1 MSMTTASSSMIYRS
15 FSKVLIAN
23 RGEIAV
29 RIIRAAQDEGL
40 EAVAIY
46 ANPDRDAM
54 HVRLADHAFSLNGDT
69 VADTYLS
76 VDKVLRAA
84 KDSGADAIHPGY
96 GFLAENAEFAQAV
109 IDAGIVWIGPPPAAI
124 NSLGDKVA
132 ARHIAHKVGAPL
144 APGTPD
150 PVESSQDVIDFADE
164 FGLPLAIKAA
174 HGGGGRGIKVVRQRS
189 EIPDAYESAV
199 REATA
204 AFGRG
209 ECFVERFLDAPR
221 HLETQCLAD
230 KDGNVV
236 VVSTRDCSLQ
246 RRNQKL
252 VEEAPAPFLS
262 EDQEQ
267 QLYDA
272 SVALLQEAGYVGAGT
287 CEFLIGQDGMISF
300 LEVNTRLQVEHT
312 VSEEVTGIDLVREQ
326 FRIARGELLGY
337 EHPTVDGHS
346 FEFRIT
352 AEDPSQNFM
361 PAPGTITKMRLPGGP
376 GVRIDTGIEE
386 GETISGAFDSMV
398 AKLIVTG
405 KNRKEALQRSHRA
418 LTEMRIA
425 GLATVLPFHR
435 RVIQDPNFAPEL
447 DQPGQKLSAD
457 GPFTVHTRWI
467 ETDFIND
474 LQPQVTSPAMD
485 ADDEQQRRLVTVEVN
500 GKRVEVTLPDSLS
513 GIAAVESKPKRRR
526 APRSATGASGASAA
540 GVSGDVVTSPMQG
553 TIVKMGAAVGDDVS
567 VGDLILVLEA
577 MKMEQPITAHKA
589 GKITELTAEPGAT
602 VNAGAPLATIEG

>member
-1 MSMTTASSSMIYRS
+1 MSMTSASSSMIYRS
-15 FSKVLIAN
+15 FSKVLVAN

-54 HVRLADHAFSLNGDT
+54 HVRLADHAFALNGET

-76 VDKVLRAA
+76 IDKVLKAA
-84 KDSGADAIHPGY
+84 RDAGAEAVHPGY

-109 IDAGIVWIGPPPAAI
+109 LDADMVWIGPPPAAI
-124 NSLGDKVA
+124 NALGDKVA
-132 ARHIAHKVGAPL
+132 ARHIAQKVGAPL

-150 PVESSQDVIDFADE
+150 PVETSQEVVAFADE
-164 FGLPLAIKAA
+164 YGLPLAIKAA
-174 HGGGGRGIKVVRQRS
+174 HGGGGRGIKVVRKRS

-230 KDGNVV
+230 QQGNVV

-252 VEEAPAPFLS
+252 VEEAPAPFLT
-262 EDQEQ
+262 EAQEQ

-272 SVALLQEAGYVGAGT
+272 SVAMLQEAGYVGAGT
-287 CEFLIGQDGMISF
+287 CEYLIGQDGTISF

-326 FRIARGELLGY
+326 FRIARGELLDY
-337 EHPTVDGHS
+337 DHPSVDGHS

-352 AEDPSQNFM
+352 AEDPGQNFM

-376 GVRIDTGIEE
+376 GVRIDTGVEE

-418 LTEMRIA
+418 LNEMRIA

-435 RVIQDPNFAPEL
+435 TVIRDENFAPEL
-447 DQPGQKLSAD
+447 DQPGQKLPVD

-467 ETDFIND
+467 ETDFINE
-474 LQPQVTSPAMD
+474 LQPQNSQPGMEDT
-485 ADDEQQRRLVTVEVN
+485 DEQERRVVTVEVN
-500 GKRVEVTLPDSLS
+500 GKRVEVTLPDSLA
-513 GIAAVESKPKRRR
+513 GIASVDPKPKRRR
-526 APRSATGASGASAA
+526 PSRTATGASGSNAA
-540 GVSGDVVTSPMQG
+540 GASGDAVTSPMQG
-553 TIVKMGAAVGDDVS
+553 TIVKMGVEIGDKVS
-567 VGDLILVLEA
+567 EGDLILVLEA

-589 GKITELTAEPGAT
+589 GTVTELTAEPGAT
-602 VNAGAPLATIEG
+602 INAGGVLATIEG